1 MVLVTL
7 NTVLTFN
14 CLANSY
20 ICLMHVLNWTEIVWY
35 AADAAAAAAAQVSK
49 DLRDSPT

>member
-1 MVLVTL
+1 
-7 NTVLTFN
+7 
-14 CLANSY
+14 
-20 ICLMHVLNWTEIVWY
+20 MHVLNWTEIVWY